1 MAWSN
6 LGIMYYLQGK
16 SDLSNKAFQEAQNA
30 DPTYL
35 QGWIG
40 QALLAEASGFDEEAI
55 DLFRHCTF
63 LGNGLE
69 SALGYGHW
77 ICQTLREMDNEPSS
91 NNSKKHSRYCVEQM
105 HGVAVAVDALTH
117 YADRVPSDPCG
128 LNMLGV
134 LLEKQRH
141 FRSAKKCLTKVK
153 LRTH

>member
-153 LRTH
+153 